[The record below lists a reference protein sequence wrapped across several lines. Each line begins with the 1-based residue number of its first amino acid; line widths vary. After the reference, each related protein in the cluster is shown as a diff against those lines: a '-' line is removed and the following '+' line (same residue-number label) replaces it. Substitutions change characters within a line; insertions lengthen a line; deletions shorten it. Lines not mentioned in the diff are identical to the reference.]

1 MMHVLIVEDD
11 YLQADWLGQILRDQ
25 LSGVEIELI
34 RNEQRFYDWLE
45 SLKSSPPDLV
55 ILDVM
60 LRWTDPG
67 SGISAPEEVMK
78 GGYYRAGLRCEKL
91 LRQKERTRSTPV
103 ILYTVL
109 EALDLAAETDG
120 ISDKSIY
127 LGKSSNASPL
137 IDVVQKL
144 ISR

>member
-1 MMHVLIVEDD
+1 MRVLIVEDD

-25 LSGVEIELI
+25 LSGVEIEHI
-34 RNEQRFYDWLE
+34 RSEQKFYDWLE

-67 SGISAPEEVMK
+67 SEIPAPEEVSK

-91 LRQKERTRSTPV
+91 LRQKEGTRSTPV

-109 EALDLAAETDG
+109 EALDLGAEIDK
-120 ISDKSIY
+120 ISDKSKY
-127 LGKSSNASPL
+127 LGKSSDPSPL
-137 IDVVQKL
+137 IDVARNLMKL
-144 ISR
+144 